1 VRRRMLGVALG
12 VAMLLAPRG
21 AVAYPLD
28 AADETGI
35 LRLEGYRLAQDGTVD
50 GPLVQTGGRRPL
62 REIQLRL
69 TDRPS
74 FHIPPPDAELAEQ
87 IGELLGD
94 DRDAYGIALLDIS
107 DPDQPRYAEINAST
121 LFTPGSV
128 GKVVVGLGM
137 MQALADAYP
146 GDVER
151 RRAVLKNTQVTA
163 DAFIRNDSHDVPF
176 WQPGDPAVEMRPLRE
191 GDTGNLNTF
200 LDYMLSS
207 SSNAAAAM
215 VMRETMLL
223 RHFGRDYPV
232 SAERAR
238 AYFGGTSPGQ
248 LRADAERAFVA
259 PVGRNGLDPA
269 QLRQASFFT
278 REGKRR
284 VPSSGSWASP
294 RELLHYLVAMEQGK
308 LVDPFSSLEL
318 KRFLYLSE
326 RRIRYASSPE
336 IALTRVYFKSGS
348 LYKCRPERGFA
359 CEKYHGNVRNLMH
372 SVAIVETYHRRA
384 PLDYMVVVMSN
395 VLRRNSTELHRE
407 LAARIH
413 ALIESRHPELPRP
426 PPPPTTPPPA
436 PRPRRPPMRSSKP
449 GHQPPR

>member
-1 VRRRMLGVALG
+1 MPGALLGAAL
-12 VAMLLAPRG
+12 LLAPQAAR
-21 AVAYPLD
+21 AYPLD
-28 AADETGI
+28 ASAETGI

-62 REIQLRL
+62 AEIKLRL
-69 TDRPS
+69 VDRPD
-74 FHIPPPDAELAEQ
+74 FRIPPPDPALVAQ
-87 IGELLGD
+87 ISELLGA

-107 DPDQPRYAEINAST
+107 DPDHPAYAEINGDT

-128 GKVVVGLGM
+128 GKIVVGLGM

-151 RRAVLKNTQVTA
+151 RRAVLKDTVVTA

-176 WQPGDPAVEMRPLRE
+176 WHPGDPAVEMRPLRE

-215 VMRETMLL
+215 VMRETMLV

-232 SAERAR
+232 SAAR
-238 AYFGGTSPGQ
+238 AQAYFSGTAPGQ

-259 PVGRNGLDPA
+259 PVGRNGLDPS

-284 VPSSGSWASP
+284 VPSSGSFASA
-294 RELLHYLVAMEQGK
+294 RELLHYLVRMEQGK
-308 LVDPFSSLEL
+308 LVDPYSSLEL

-326 RRIRYASSPE
+326 RRIRYASSPA

-348 LYKCRPERGFA
+348 LYKCRPERGFV

-372 SVAIVETYHRRA
+372 SVAIVESYHRRA

-395 VLRRNSTELHRE
+395 VLRRDSTELHRE

-413 ALIESRHPELPRP
+413 ALMDARHPEPPP
-426 PPPPTTPPPA
+426 PPPPTTIPPPA
-436 PRPRRPPMRSSKP
+436 PRPPHRPMRSSKP